1 MVYLRGSVRVGI
13 SGASCDRFFNLCA
26 NRGILLWNVA
36 CVREHYECSLSV
48 KDFRRVRPLA
58 RKSKTRIRILEKK
71 GLGFFLFRHRKR
83 KLLPAGILFGAFLMV
98 SLSFFVWDIQ
108 IEGNERFT
116 EDVIFEFLKENGV
129 YFGTPGARVDC
140 QGLADAMRRQFPD
153 LTWVSVEISGTD
165 VSIKHRENTS
175 T

>member
-1 MVYLRGSVRVGI
+1 MQPFGKG
-13 SGASCDRFFNLCA
+13 
-26 NRGILLWNVA
+26 
-36 CVREHYECSLSV
+36 
-48 KDFRRVRPLA
+48 FRRVRPLA

-71 GLGFFLFRHRKR
+71 GLGFFFVPHRKR

-129 YFGTPGARVDC
+129 YFGTPEPGWTAKDWRTPC
-140 QGLADAMRRQFPD
+140 AGSFR
-153 LTWVSVEISGTD
+153 T
-165 VSIKHRENTS
+165 
-175 T
+175 